1 MKRRKFIQAASLTSA
16 IPLSMTFG
24 NAQATSPMADEK
36 ELYELRTY
44 EVKFGSNQSMLVS
57 YLKDV
62 LQPALKRKG
71 ANHFM
76 LFNEYGMSNPANLH
90 LLISYP
96 NSSVYLDSQNL
107 QTDQAYVE
115 AAEAYDNIPADGPV
129 FNRYSSSLLLAF
141 DGLPKMNNPIDG
153 ASIFELRTYEGYSED
168 ATRRKIKM
176 FNTEEIELF
185 YKTGLHPVFFGDMIS
200 GPYRPSLV
208 YMLGFKDMEERD
220 ANWKVFVDH
229 PEWKRMSA
237 KPEYAN
243 SVSNI
248 RRLFLKPM

>member
-16 IPLSMTFG
+16 VPLSMTFG
-24 NAQATSPMADEK
+24 KASATPPPAEGK

-44 EVKFGSNQSMLVS
+44 EVKFGSNQSLLVS

-62 LQPALKRKG
+62 LQPALKRTG
-71 ANHFM
+71 VNHFI
-76 LFNEYGMSNPANLH
+76 LFREYGMSNPSNLH
-90 LLISYP
+90 VLISFP
-96 NSSVYLDSQNL
+96 TAAIYLAAQNL
-107 QTDQAYVE
+107 QTDQTYVS
-115 AAEAYDNIPADGPV
+115 AAQEYDNIPADRPL

-141 DGLPKMNNPIDG
+141 DGLPKMNNPVDG
-153 ASIFELRTYEGYSED
+153 AALFELRTYEGYSED
-168 ATRRKIKM
+168 ATRRKIGM
-176 FNTEEIELF
+176 FNNEELDLF

-208 YMLGFKDMEERD
+208 YLLGFKDMEERD

-248 RRLFLKPM
+248 RRLFLQPL

>member
-24 NAQATSPMADEK
+24 KASATSSLAEEK

-44 EVKFGSNQSMLVS
+44 EVKFGSNQSLLVN

-62 LQPALKRKG
+62 LQPALKRTG
-71 ANHFM
+71 VNHFI
-76 LFNEYGMSNPANLH
+76 LFSEYGMSNPSNLH
-90 LLISYP
+90 VLISYP
-96 NSSVYLDSQNL
+96 TVAIYLAGQNL
-107 QTDQAYVE
+107 QNDQTFNS
-115 AAEAYDNIPADGPV
+115 AAQEYDAIPADRPLY
-129 FNRYSSSLLLAF
+129 NRYTSSLLLAF
-141 DGLPKMNNPIDG
+141 DGLPKMNNPIEG

-176 FNTEEIELF
+176 FNVEEIDLF

-200 GPYRPSLV
+200 GPFRPSLV

-248 RRLFLKPM
+248 RRLFLQPV